1 VSPGASYG
9 FKADAR
15 SNKKI
20 NEAIAA
26 LRDTDPVFVAEVE
39 AAERTRTE
47 RAVHSGDAKPALARK
62 TSALARIG
70 CFGRATI
77 ANVRSRGQTG
87 SNADR
92 LRLRILTLTRPQ
104 IPTPQFLFFTNA
116 RM

>member
-20 NEAIAA
+20 NEAIVA

-47 RAVHSGDAKPALARK
+47 RAVILEMLSPHWHERRPLWQEVAVSGGPR
-62 TSALARIG
+62 
-70 CFGRATI
+70 
-77 ANVRSRGQTG
+77 
-87 SNADR
+87 
-92 LRLRILTLTRPQ
+92 
-104 IPTPQFLFFTNA
+104 
-116 RM
+116 